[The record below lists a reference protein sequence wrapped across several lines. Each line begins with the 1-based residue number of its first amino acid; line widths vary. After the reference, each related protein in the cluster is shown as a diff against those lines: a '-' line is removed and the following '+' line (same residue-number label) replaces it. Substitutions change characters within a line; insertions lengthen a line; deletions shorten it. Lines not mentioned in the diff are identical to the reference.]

1 MNELELYHYGVKGMK
16 WGVRKAAAK
25 VYSMNAKVY
34 KKSNKAL
41 ASANE
46 QAAKRQETIAKNI
59 KSGKTTT
66 TKSSKTT
73 NKVLDDYANMT
84 NREFKTKYRASKR
97 TYAKRVKKY
106 GDPFIH
112 ATTGK
117 KLVGAAYEKNKS
129 RLVTEVKKN
138 STSYQNGKFVVDE
151 FMKTNKGRTF
161 NYAMLTINESG
172 SKDRWLM
179 DDIEYAHRVASGKD

>member
-1 MNELELYHYGVKGMK
+1 MSLEQNYNAELYHYGVKGMK

-25 VYSMNAKVY
+25 VFSMNAKVY

-59 KSGKTTT
+59 KSGNTTT

-84 NREFKTKYRASKR
+84 DREFKTKYKTSKR
-97 TYAKRVKKY
+97 TYAKRVEKY

-117 KLVGAAYEKNKS
+117 KLIGAAYEKNKS
-129 RLVTEVKKN
+129 RLVTEVKR
-138 STSYQNGKFVVDE
+138 STTAYNNGKDVVEE
-151 FMKTNKGRTF
+151 FLNTNKGRTF
-161 NYAMLTINESG
+161 HYAKYKGDEY
-172 SKDRWLM
+172 
-179 DDIEYAHRVASGKD
+179 DDVEFAHLVASGEYRD